1 MSYPNTQLLIDGQ
14 WQDAADGRTLPVF
27 NPATGAEI
35 GRVAHAG
42 IADLDRALAAAQKG
56 FEAWRDVPAIE
67 RGRIMRRAAG
77 LMRERAD
84 GIAAALTQENGKPLA
99 EAKIETMAAAG
110 ASVAEPGQPTST
122 ALSSRKSTVSS
133 LSPTR
138 RQGSPGSG

>member
-1 MSYPNTQLLIDGQ
+1 MSYPDTQLLIDGQ

-77 LMRERAD
+77 LMRERD
-84 GIAAALTQENGKPLA
+84 GFPGSLRSRACDRGFRTLPAAARPA
-99 EAKIETMAAAG
+99 
-110 ASVAEPGQPTST
+110 
-122 ALSSRKSTVSS
+122 
-133 LSPTR
+133 R
-138 RQGSPGSG
+138 RQHLDPLVHPGW